1 MTPYIIA
8 YDLKGDDPDYQSVY
22 DKIDEITSY
31 NKRVQGS
38 VFICKSSKEA
48 SELRDDLKTVVKSGD
63 EILVIEVKKHWAT
76 WNLRITKEEF
86 NKIYE

>member
-8 YDLKGDDPDYQSVY
+8 YDLKGDDPDYDSVY
-22 DKIDEITSY
+22 DKIEEITSY
-31 NKRVQGS
+31 SKRVQES

-48 SELRDDLKTVVKSGD
+48 KELRDDFKTVVKSDD
-63 EILVIEVKKHWAT
+63 EILVIEVIRHWAAR
-76 WNLRITKEEF
+76 NLRITKEEF